1 LREQPFGTVLL
12 VLVAAGLI
20 AFGLYCFARAT
31 HAKV

>member
-1 LREQPFGTVLL
+1 VLL

-20 AFGLYCFARAT
+20 AFGLYCFARAK